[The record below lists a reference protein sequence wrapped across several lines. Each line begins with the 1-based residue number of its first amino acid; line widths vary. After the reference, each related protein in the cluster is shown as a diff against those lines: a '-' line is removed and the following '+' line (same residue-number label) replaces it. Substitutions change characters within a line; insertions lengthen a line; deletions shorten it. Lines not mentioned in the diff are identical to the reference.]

1 MGRLASLALMSDDLR
16 PSRRIVFSGLG
27 ALGVAAA
34 LAGCSSGSDPDTAP
48 SGGGSQKPTS
58 AGPSGTVLA
67 KTSEIPVGG
76 GVILTDQHLVIVQPT
91 KGTFL
96 AYSAACKHQGFDV
109 GKVEDGVITCLVHG
123 STYDA
128 ANGERTAGPAPTGS
142 ALTPATITVE
152 GKDIVAA

>member
-1 MGRLASLALMSDDLR
+1 MSEDLR

-34 LAGCSSGSDPDTAP
+34 LAGCSGGGEADPDP
-48 SGGGSQKPTS
+48 SAGGSQKPTS
-58 AGPSGTVLA
+58 AGPKGTVLA

-91 KGTFL
+91 EGTFK
-96 AYSAACKHQGFDV
+96 AYGAACKHQGFDV

-128 ANGERTAGPAPTGS
+128 ATGERTAGPAPTCS
-142 ALTPATITVE
+142 ALTPVKTTVE
-152 GKDIVAA
+152 GDEILAA